1 MKMPASETAPM
12 APTLIATRGLSGAV
26 CAAAGEPA
34 IASAA
39 KKKPT
44 PKDVATGR
52 NVMTALLWRPAVAS
66 LASLILPYRCGPPTL
81 WRRLRL
87 AGRDC
92 RRGGGQRHLAL
103 VV

>member
-26 CAAAGEPA
+26 CAAAGESA

-39 KKKPT
+39 KTRPT
-44 PKDVATGR
+44 TRDGATGR
-52 NVMTALLWRPAVAS
+52 NVMTAPLGCPSRG
-66 LASLILPYRCGPPTL
+66 LASLILPYRRDPPAL
-81 WRRLRL
+81 RRRLRL